1 MWLGLIMCQSL
12 CSKNPQARIPQGFGR
27 LGWVDLRIG
36 GVADGD
42 AWRRMA
48 THWGRLFHGTGL
60 WSWGSPECFPKSV
73 MISWYFMW
81 LPPFSTQSFEH
92 RNIIWGTW
100 WIFCSFLGAQSWEIG
115 HPTPRPLSSERP
127 GHHRVSA
134 ESASVRDAVKRT
146 LGRWQFFICREDFFP
161 NTSRSWWGSQALN
174 YVETLFCSKILQDQF
189 FL

>member
-1 MWLGLIMCQSL
+1 MYCIYIYRISDVTRINCVPIPLLKKST
-12 CSKNPQARIPQGFGR
+12 STNPTRVWAAEMS
-27 LGWVDLRIG
+27 WSTIG

-92 RNIIWGTW
+92 RKIIWGTW
-100 WIFCSFLGAQSWEIG
+100 WIFRSFFRCPKLRNWPPDATAIEKNGGEPPSGLRGVCQCQRCCQKDAWEM
-115 HPTPRPLSSERP
+115 T
-127 GHHRVSA
+127 
-134 ESASVRDAVKRT
+134 
-146 LGRWQFFICREDFFP
+146 
-161 NTSRSWWGSQALN
+161 
-174 YVETLFCSKILQDQF
+174 ILY
-189 FL
+189 L